1 VGARGSAIRALAK
14 STPEIYPVETAP
26 AGIESDGLILQLS
39 QKKIGPKHLIAFA
52 QRRSR
57 FALSSSEETDG
68 ESPVGVDQMAG
79 SLKLDYGMLIAV
91 DRFATGATAHNLRG
105 LAHAYVLA
113 CESGEAGRAEEHRIR
128 LLRELG
134 RCSGMRETHTGAHTR
149 LC

>member
-1 VGARGSAIRALAK
+1 MLSRND
-14 STPEIYPVETAP
+14 E
-26 AGIESDGLILQLS
+26 AGL
-39 QKKIGPKHLIAFA
+39 PCHP
-52 QRRSR
+52 R
-57 FALSSSEETDG
+57 ETDG

-113 CESGEAGRAEEHRIR
+113 CESSEASRAEEYGIR

-134 RCSGMRETHTGAHTR
+134 RCAVRETHTGEHTR
-149 LC
+149 LCSGR